1 MLNRKRE
8 RELLKAVLRKE
19 ARESSSTPSRSKA
32 WNLTGWLCLFLV
44 FFSVFHWFGIPAG
57 REWAWVVLAFLVG
70 LITGSVAMND
80 LARQQWTI
88 WRRFMDFDRI
98 RARVSELDRG

>member
-19 ARESSSTPSRSKA
+19 ARDSSSTPSRSKA
-32 WNLTGWLCLFLV
+32 WNLAGWLCLFVV
-44 FFSVFHWFGIPAG
+44 FFSMFHWFGIPAG
-57 REWAWVVLAFLVG
+57 REWARVVLAFLVG
-70 LITGSVAMND
+70 LITGSAAMND
-80 LARQQWTI
+80 LARQQWSV